1 MASACIQEQMLR
13 KNHAAELLR
22 AGLPPSEIA
31 RQMGTSTAAVL
42 QYLCLKIGE
51 GELRRSDIAFSLGPE
66 LRSAIEDSISKTGS
80 LNASVIARELRSRGV
95 ETDRHDIAVY
105 IHYRHARVV
114 LGDMYELLRAVEMR
128 MHTFAKQAFILE
140 YGEEHWWRSGVPE
153 TIRAECA
160 ALREKDPEPA
170 AEPYC
175 YTHVMSLRDIL
186 DKRWPVLSKYMPPEL
201 VKKKK
206 ELLERLLRL
215 NRIRNGVMHPVRNSA
230 FTEEDFE
237 FVRNLESDLADLQA
251 HLREECQGVN
261 PEQAEAQPE
270 LPATELVTKL
280 SGTDDLP
287 ELEGAA
293 EEEALGEFIPSTKS
307 D

>member
-1 MASACIQEQMLR
+1 MLR
-13 KNHAAELLR
+13 KNHAAQLLR
-22 AGLPPSEIA
+22 AGLPPSQIA

-51 GELRRSDIAFSLGPE
+51 GELRRSDIAFSLGPQ

-95 ETDRHDIAVY
+95 EADRHDIAVY
-105 IHYRHARVV
+105 IRYRHARAV

-175 YTHVMSLRDIL
+175 YTHVMSLREIL
-186 DKRWPVLSKYMPPEL
+186 DKRWPVLSKYMPPDL

-206 ELLERLLRL
+206 DLLERLLRL

-251 HLREECQGVN
+251 HLREECQGVT
-261 PEQAEAQPE
+261 PGARGG
-270 LPATELVTKL
+270 AT
-280 SGTDDLP
+280 GTSSNGIGDKAI
-287 ELEGAA
+287 GYR
-293 EEEALGEFIPSTKS
+293 
-307 D
+307 

>member
-1 MASACIQEQMLR
+1 MLR
-13 KNHAAELLR
+13 KNHAAQLLR

-31 RQMGTSTAAVL
+31 RQMGTSPAAVL

-95 ETDRHDIAVY
+95 EADRHDIAVY
-105 IHYRHARVV
+105 IQYRHARVV

-175 YTHVMSLRDIL
+175 YTHVMSLREIL
-186 DKRWPVLSKYMPPEL
+186 DKRWPVLSKYMPPDL

-206 ELLERLLRL
+206 DLLERLLRL

-251 HLREECQGVN
+251 HLREECQGVT
-261 PEQAEAQPE
+261 PEHAEAQPE

-287 ELEGAA
+287 ELDSPA
-293 EEEALGEFIPSTKS
+293 EQEAIGEFIPSTKTE
-307 D
+307 

>member
-1 MASACIQEQMLR
+1 RLRRKKSLALGQEADASALLDNPAPRWCAGRPFWRTSDKGCAAECSAPAAKSQMLR
-13 KNHAAELLR
+13 KNNAAQLLR

-31 RQMGTSTAAVL
+31 RQMGTSPAAVL

-95 ETDRHDIAVY
+95 EADRHDIAVY
-105 IHYRHARVV
+105 IQHRHARVV

-160 ALREKDPEPA
+160 ALRGKDTEPA

-175 YTHVMSLRDIL
+175 YTHVMSLREIL
-186 DKRWPVLSKYMPPEL
+186 DKRWPVLSKYMPPDL
-201 VKKKK
+201 V
-206 ELLERLLRL
+206 
-215 NRIRNGVMHPVRNSA
+215 
-230 FTEEDFE
+230 
-237 FVRNLESDLADLQA
+237 
-251 HLREECQGVN
+251 
-261 PEQAEAQPE
+261 
-270 LPATELVTKL
+270 
-280 SGTDDLP
+280 
-287 ELEGAA
+287 
-293 EEEALGEFIPSTKS
+293 
-307 D
+307 